1 MKKYLYLAIAAICLG
16 LSACSPD
23 DNPVPDPTPDPNPDP
38 TIPAVTGSVQEVY
51 LEEDEDDYQHN
62 VTISAKIIG
71 YLNLSDE
78 LKVAVGMAPVFG
90 VEMSTNSSF
99 PESETQQFP
108 TQRMDDNTKFTIT
121 ATGLKENTTY
131 YYRTYLTNTIFGETK
146 TFTTESYETVA
157 AKMTIPTADATWV
170 GNNSAGISIS
180 EKNIGVAYATDK
192 SLLTAANVKAAV
204 QSETHQYNGVK
215 VSMNGQLEDLA
226 SGTTYYYCECR
237 GFGMIFADSQH
248 YAYRTT
254 WKYVAFGEIKSFMTT
269 GYKAEDLAK
278 QMTIN
283 ASLNTNTQMWKVNIQ
298 SALSM
303 PGKTIK
309 YGVTHKMTSSYG
321 GNVKA
326 TWMYRYTEADWETN
340 WEVRK
345 LYSSY
350 SGYRELYGAVVFT
363 KSVYAEGSNNS
374 YQASIE
380 NPYYNGIY
388 DDESIENWWNYCM
401 NDFGPWGELGSLRE
415 LKGKIKNGTADDDD
429 KKIYEAFLDHYES
442 TINNLSYA
450 SYAKC
455 YLQVFVEIDGVR
467 YVVKEQEGK
476 LRVPTPED
484 NPIDFNYE
492 SNNKKDDDGP
502 RFDPNGE
509 A

>member
-23 DNPVPDPTPDPNPDP
+23 DTVIPDEKETNTGEEKTNTGEENTTD
-38 TIPAVTGSVQEVY
+38 PAVTGSVQEFY

-62 VTISAKIIG
+62 VAISAKIIG

-99 PESETQQFP
+99 PESETQQFS
-108 TQRMDDNTKFTIT
+108 TQRMDDNRKFTIT

-303 PGKTIK
+303 PEKTIK

-345 LYSSY
+345 LYSPY
-350 SGYRELYGAVVFT
+350 SRELYGAVVFS

-388 DDESIENWWNYCM
+388 DIYDDESIEDWWKYCVKWDEFHTFFFLKDEIQAGIATDYEKQAYE
-401 NDFGPWGELGSLRE
+401 DFL
-415 LKGKIKNGTADDDD
+415 
-429 KKIYEAFLDHYES
+429 YQYES

-484 NPIDFNYE
+484 NPIDRNY
-492 SNNKKDDDGP
+492 
-502 RFDPNGE
+502 
-509 A
+509 

>member
-131 YYRTYLTNTIFGETK
+131 YYRTYLTNTIFGEAK

-157 AKMTIPTADATWV
+157 AKMTIPTADATNV
-170 GNNSAGISIS
+170 RENSASVAVN
-180 EKNIGVAYATDK
+180 EKNTGGAYATDK
-192 SLLTAANVKAAV
+192 SLLTAANLQKAV
-204 QSETHQYNGVK
+204 QGYTVNGLNLSK
-215 VSMNGQLEDLA
+215 NGNLTELA
-226 SGTTYYYCECR
+226 SGTTYYYCE
-237 GFGMIFADSQH
+237 
-248 YAYRTT
+248 YRKLGT
-254 WKYVAFGEIKSFMTT
+254 YISLGEIKNFTTT

-298 SALSM
+298 SSLSM
-303 PGKTIK
+303 PGKNIK
-309 YGVTHKMTSSYG
+309 YGVTHKMTSSYAS
-321 GNVKA
+321 NVKA
-326 TWMYRYTEADWETN
+326 TWMYRYTGDDWETN
-340 WEVRK
+340 SDVIK
-345 LYSSY
+345 LYASY
-350 SGYRELYGAVVFT
+350 SFDRELYGAVVFT
-363 KSVYAEGSNNS
+363 KNVYAEGSNNS
-374 YQASIE
+374 YQVSIE
-380 NPYYNGIY
+380 NPYYNGIMY
-388 DDESIENWWNYCM
+388 SSTSEDIESWWDYCV
-401 NDFGPWGELGSLRE
+401 DKFLSWFELDVFFF
-415 LKGKIKNGTADDDD
+415 LKARVKNGVAVDSE
-429 KKIYEAFLDHYES
+429 IEEYEDLLYHYES

-476 LRVPTPED
+476 LRVPTSED
-484 NPIDFNYE
+484 NPIDSNYD
-492 SNNKKDDDGP
+492 SNNKNDDDEEEEFAP
-502 RFDPNGE
+502 D
-509 A
+509 AQA

>member
-38 TIPAVTGSVQEVY
+38 TIPAVTGPVQEVY

-99 PESETQQFP
+99 PESETQQFS

-146 TFTTESYETVA
+146 TFTTESYETLA
-157 AKMTIPTADATWV
+157 AKMTIPTADATNV
-170 GNNSAGISIS
+170 REKSASIAVS

-192 SLLTAANVKAAV
+192 SLLTTTNLKKAV
-204 QSETHQYNGVK
+204 QGNAINGLK
-215 VSMNGQLEDLA
+215 LSKNGNLTELA
-226 SGTTYYYCECR
+226 SGTTYYYCE
-237 GFGMIFADSQH
+237 
-248 YAYRTT
+248 YRKLGT
-254 WKYVAFGEIKSFMTT
+254 YISLGEIKNFTTT

-345 LYSSY
+345 LYSPY
-350 SGYRELYGAVVFT
+350 SRELYGAVVFS

-388 DDESIENWWNYCM
+388 DIYDDESIEDWWRYCVKWDGFHTFFFLKDEIQAGIATDYEKQTYE
-401 NDFGPWGELGSLRE
+401 DFL
-415 LKGKIKNGTADDDD
+415 
-429 KKIYEAFLDHYES
+429 YQYES

-484 NPIDFNYE
+484 NPIDRNY
-492 SNNKKDDDGP
+492 
-502 RFDPNGE
+502 
-509 A
+509 